1 MPRSRRIDPAEY
13 DDEQEETTPRRR
25 RRGASSGETVEYE
38 DSHPGT
44 ADDVEDDEDEEPAPR
59 TRSRRRRDEDE
70 EEAPPTKRRRR
81 REPEPED
88 EDYDDEDDVEDD
100 DEEAA
105 VIPISRGRKAIKKN
119 RPTSE
124 ASDNFFSWDEDGQV
138 VKFLDED
145 PWSYEQHWINRG
157 GKRSFPCMGE
167 DCPLCEI
174 GSETTQKI
182 VYTVVNLSHKKG
194 PRVQTLE
201 VGVTLDESLI
211 KFHEDKKT
219 GPLDRLYWALSRTE
233 RSNPSGYAKYN
244 YTITPVK
251 ERDLEEDWDVDLDKA
266 QAVIDAAESPSTEK
280 VLGKWSHAKLQKIA
294 NETLS

>member
-1 MPRSRRIDPAEY
+1 MPRSRRIDPTEY

-25 RRGASSGETVEYE
+25 RSR
-38 DSHPGT
+38 
-44 ADDVEDDEDEEPAPR
+44 ADDAPREARGYTEPEDAEDEEEEDEEPAPR
-59 TRSRRRRDEDE
+59 ARRRRRDEDE
-70 EEAPPTKRRRR
+70 EESAPPTKRRRR

-88 EDYDDEDDVEDD
+88 EDYDDEDDLDEED

-182 VYTVVNLSHKKG
+182 IYTVVNLSHKKG